1 MDTIRVVLADDHAEF
16 RRVVREFLR
25 KLPHV
30 EVVAEAADGT
40 EAIEHVARHGP
51 HVVLMDVSMPSMNGI
66 EATKIIKE
74 RWPATQVLIATTH
87 DSRIYRLQAENAGA
101 DAYVMKADLKPV
113 LESFFGQ
120 AVLPRSTSSRI
131 AVPSTPSPRTSSPS
145 TPSKE
150 QS

>member
-1 MDTIRVVLADDHAEF
+1 MDPIRVVLADDHAEF
-16 RRVVREFLR
+16 RRVVREFLK

-51 HVVLMDVSMPSMNGI
+51 QVVLMDISMPAMNGI
-66 EATKIIKE
+66 EATKVIKE
-74 RWPATQVLIATTH
+74 RWPSTQVLIATTH

-120 AVLPRSTSSRI
+120 AAHPRAISSRV
-131 AVPSTPSPRTSSPS
+131 AVPS